1 MHSPIPSH
9 FGLNSSKFICFR
21 CTSDQQQQQIAY
33 KKIQKKKIKRDFK
46 PSQVLGNGFF
56 SAIVS
61 PIRSFLPLLHF
72 ALCQRLQRC
81 DCCHR
86 FSPFP
91 ELIPSH
97 IFFFCSARRHVWWY
111 SFYLCIL
118 CAEVGDVG
126 RSTDAA
132 ISCILWRDTNKLR
145 EKWKTARERKKLVTK
160 CTADPNTKTGQNST
174 QEGARRIMQ
183 SHVMR
188 SNSWLNGNLHSCF
201 FVVSWQ
207 FERKIE
213 WNAIN
218 RWIGVAW
225 TKMAGVG
232 WHRTKWRSLFF
243 KKKEM
248 KRRRIYGWI

>member
-1 MHSPIPSH
+1 M
-9 FGLNSSKFICFR
+9 
-21 CTSDQQQQQIAY
+21 
-33 KKIQKKKIKRDFK
+33 
-46 PSQVLGNGFF
+46 GFF
-56 SAIVS
+56 
-61 PIRSFLPLLHF
+61 
-72 ALCQRLQRC
+72 
-81 DCCHR
+81 CHR
-86 FSPFP
+86 FAHPLISSSSAFCVVSAFTSLRLLSPLFTLP
-91 ELIPSH
+91 RANSFAYF
-97 IFFFCSARRHVWWY
+97 FFFCSARRHVWWY

-188 SNSWLNGNLHSCF
+188 SNSWLNGNLHFCF